1 MHKIL
6 IFLPA
11 IFAMSFVY
19 AQTDSLTREE
29 RLALDSMFKND
40 EFIKLMLAKDK
51 SYFDVNMGIG
61 NGTFSLKNNALNAG
75 QAITNK
81 IYYSPSVGYHHK
93 SGFALTLNSFLAN
106 DEGSFKMYQY
116 AISPSYTYNKKNV
129 TAGISYTR
137 FIEGAAASFDISP
150 FKNDLYASITYKKP
164 WIEPGLAIGFSFGK
178 QIEYF
183 DTAFWRRSIDS
194 PYTYRVIHVR
204 DTITTR
210 LSGLSL
216 TLSATHKWNFYKLIN
231 KKDAL
236 VLQPALLLNAGS
248 QKWNTSHSSSLN
260 NRLPIVQNYLKRKFG
275 DGSSSASF
283 SLQSAAFLAAATYY
297 YGKFYLQPQLYLDY
311 YLPSTTEKRLTTLF
325 SVVAG
330 FSFY

>member
-231 KKDAL
+231 KKDAI

-248 QKWNTSHSSSLN
+248 QRWDITHSSSLN